1 MRCPSC
7 GQEFVPVAGRCSQCG
22 AAPDVLPALAQGTDP
37 QAATVAGSDV
47 ATAAH
52 PGPTSPSSW
61 PSAPSASS
69 AGPLHAG
76 QAFGPRYHII
86 RALGAGGMGVVY
98 QAWDAELGVAVAL
111 KVIRPEVLQDAE
123 SSREVERRFKRE
135 LVLAR
140 QVTHKHVVRIHDL
153 GELGGIKYLTMPFVE
168 GEDLAGVLR
177 RDGRLP
183 VPRVLA
189 IARQVAAGLAAAHE
203 VGVVHR
209 DLKPEN
215 IMIAADGGA
224 LIMDFGISRSMSG
237 TGTATA
243 LGAVIGTLEYMAPE
257 QAQGQAVDQRADIY
271 SFGLMLYD
279 MLLGRG
285 RLARGDNPMSEMM
298 NRLTKAPEPM
308 RALDPSLPE
317 PLERIISRCLAPKP
331 GERYATTDELLA
343 DLEALTPDGHRLPQ
357 AAPSSSPRTVL
368 AAVAVL
374 SVVALI
380 AVAAWGW
387 RAAGGPAPAAA
398 DPGPVS
404 VVIATFENRANEPLF
419 DGLIEQALAVG
430 IEGAS
435 FVTTFPRRDALRLAE
450 QIRPGAPLDEE
461 GARLLARREAI
472 DYVVAGAVAQ
482 EGSRYRMTIRVV
494 DAQDRFVLDW
504 QTEADA
510 KERMLDAVGRAAARV
525 RGALGDTSADPD
537 RASDAETF
545 TAASLDAAAAY
556 ARAQELQWAGRQEE
570 AIEQY
575 RRAVDLDPDLGR
587 AYAGLAALYANRGR
601 RAEAEQYYEL
611 AMSKIDRMT
620 DREKYRTRGGYYL
633 FTRNSAAAI
642 NVFEELV
649 AKYPADTAGLTNLA
663 VAHFYRRDMARALAE
678 GEKAVAIYPR
688 DIVRRS
694 NHALF
699 AMYAGDFEKAR
710 QQAAEALAISPV
722 YVKAHVAQAL
732 STLALGRP
740 DDARA
745 VYRTLAGV
753 SAVGASFSV
762 DGLADLALYEGKL
775 GEAETLLAAGIE
787 ADEAEGRSDP
797 AARKRIVL
805 AGVRQARGD
814 LRGAALEAVA
824 AEKQTADES
833 VMYRAGLIYL
843 AAGQPERAR
852 AIARTLSDQLGT
864 EPRIYGRLLEAE
876 RALAAG
882 RARDAK
888 DLFDEAQALA
898 DTWLGRY
905 GLGRAYLEL
914 NQFPEAQDNLERCLR
929 RIGEATAVFLDDV
942 PSYRY
947 LPPVYYYM
955 GRAQEGNRSP
965 AAARSFQTF
974 LDIKQHGDEQGL
986 VLDARRRLEGR

>member
-7 GQEFVPVAGRCSQCG
+7 GEAFVPVAGRCSACG
-22 AAPDVLPALAQGTDP
+22 ALPDVIGATGPGVPGALSGAEADTAAGPTIATSSP
-37 QAATVAGSDV
+37 RAGAAT
-47 ATAAH
+47 T
-52 PGPTSPSSW
+52 
-61 PSAPSASS
+61 
-69 AGPLHAG
+69 AGPLQPG

-86 RALGAGGMGVVY
+86 RVLGAGGMGVVY

-111 KVIRPEVLQDAE
+111 KVIRSEVLQDIE
-123 SSREVERRFKRE
+123 SAKDVERRFKRE

-153 GELGGIKYLTMPFVE
+153 GELDGIKYLTMPFVE
-168 GEDLAGVLR
+168 GEDLATLLR
-177 RDGRLP
+177 REGRLP
-183 VPRVLA
+183 VPRAIA
-189 IARQVAAGLAAAHE
+189 IARQVASGLAAAHE

-257 QAQGQAVDQRADIY
+257 QAQGQTVDHRGDIY
-271 SFGLMLYD
+271 SFGLVIYD
-279 MLLGRG
+279 MLVGRQ
-285 RLARGDNPMSEMM
+285 RIARGDNPMSEMM
-298 NRLTKAPEPM
+298 SRLTRAPATV
-308 RALDPSLPE
+308 RSIDPGLPE
-317 PLERIISRCLAPKP
+317 ALERIVSRCLRPNAA
-331 GERYATTDELLA
+331 ERYATTGELA
-343 DLEALTPDGHRLPQ
+343 AALEQLTPDGHLLPAARAQ
-357 AAPSSSPRTVL
+357 AAPSRLVTASL
-368 AAVAVL
+368 GAALVAVL
-374 SVVALI
+374 AGGF
-380 AVAAWGW
+380 WFW
-387 RAAGGPAPAAA
+387 RAPAPAVPSAEA
-398 DPGPVS
+398 EPVS
-404 VVIATFENRANEPLF
+404 VLIANFENHANEPLF
-419 DGLIEQALAVG
+419 DGLIEQALGVG

-435 FVTTFPRRDALRLAE
+435 FVTTFPRRDALRLVE
-450 QIRPGAPLDEE
+450 QIRPGASLDEE
-461 GARLLARREAI
+461 SARLLARREAI
-472 DYVVAGAVAQ
+472 DYVVAGAVTQ
-482 EGSRYRMTIRVV
+482 EGTRYRMTIRVI
-494 DAQDRFVLDW
+494 DPAQSSFLLDW
-504 QTEADA
+504 QTDADA
-510 KERMLDAVGRAAARV
+510 KERVLDAIGRAAARV
-525 RGALGDTSADPD
+525 RGALGDTAADPD

-556 ARAQELQWAGRQEE
+556 ARAQELQWAGRQED
-570 AIEQY
+570 AIEHY

-601 RAEAEQYYEL
+601 RAEAEQYYDL

-633 FTRNSAAAI
+633 FTRNADAALAAL
-642 NVFEELV
+642 EELV
-649 AKYPADTAGLTNLA
+649 AKYPADTAGLNNLA

-694 NHALF
+694 NYALF

-710 QQAAEALAISPV
+710 AQAGVALTISPA

-732 STLALGRP
+732 SSLALGRP
-740 DDARA
+740 DEAREL
-745 VYRTLAGV
+745 YRALAGV
-753 SAVGASFSV
+753 SPVGASFSV
-762 DGLADLALYEGKL
+762 DGLADVALYEGKL
-775 GEAETLLAAGIE
+775 GEAEALLAEGIA
-787 ADEAEGRSDP
+787 ADEAGGRSDP

-814 LRGAALEAVA
+814 VRGAVAEAA
-824 AEKQTADES
+824 AADGQTADES
-833 VMYRAGLIYL
+833 VMYRAGLVYL

-888 DLFDEAQALA
+888 DLFDEAQKLA
-898 DTWLGRY
+898 DTWLGRF
-905 GLGRAYLEL
+905 GLGRAYLQL
-914 NQFPEAQDNLERCLR
+914 GQFPEAQDQLERCLR
-929 RIGEATAVFLDDV
+929 RKGEATAVFLDDV
-942 PSYRY
+942 PSYHY
-947 LPPVYYYM
+947 LPPVHYYM
-955 GRAQEGNRSP
+955 GLAQEGNRSP
-965 AAARSFQTF
+965 AAARSFQSF

-986 VLDARRRLEGR
+986 VADARRRLEGR